1 MAALIAPQALTTPQ
15 VMQRVLLAL
24 LPGAVTLGAF
34 YGFAYLPRLAFAVTL
49 GLAIEA
55 AALAAQR
62 RPVTAALRDGSTVVT
77 CTLLALALPP
87 DTGWWVLAI
96 AVTAAVGLAKHL
108 YGGLGANPFNPAA
121 VGYAVV
127 LVSFPMALATWPI
140 PADGLTSATALTS
153 LRHREALTVAE
164 AWRPELGF
172 GALGGYGWEWI
183 NAAFLAGGLAL
194 LAMRLAAWRVPAAML
209 GTLIL
214 LALLG
219 YDEGSSGSLG
229 SPLFHLFSGGT
240 MLAAFFFATDP
251 VTHPASAR
259 GQIVFGCVVGAVTF
273 VVRGFGAYPDGLVF
287 GILLG
292 NAVTPWL
299 DRYLERDR
307 D

>member
-1 MAALIAPQALTTPQ
+1 LAALTTPQ

-24 LPGAVTLGAF
+24 VPGAAALCAF
-34 YGFAYLPRLAFAVTL
+34 YGLGYLPRLAFALAL
-49 GLAIEA
+49 GLAVEA

-62 RPVTAALRDGSTVVT
+62 RPVIAALGDGSTAIT
-77 CTLLALALPP
+77 CVLLTLALPP
-87 DTGWWVLAI
+87 GTPLWVLAA
-96 AVTAAVGLAKHL
+96 AVIAAVGLGKHL

-127 LVSFPMALATWPI
+127 LVSFPMALAQWPA
-140 PADGLTSATALTS
+140 PTDALTSATALTS
-153 LRHREALTVAE
+153 FRHREALTVAE
-164 AWRPELGF
+164 VWRPDLGF
-172 GALGGYGWEWI
+172 GTVGGYGWEWI
-183 NAAFLAGGLAL
+183 NAAFFAGGAAL
-194 LAMRLAAWRVPAAML
+194 IALRLAAWRVPVALL
-209 GTLIL
+209 GTLVL
-214 LALLG
+214 LSLAG
-219 YDEGSSGSLG
+219 YDEGGSGSLG

-259 GQIVFGCVVGAVTF
+259 GQVLFGCLVGAVTF
-273 VVRGFGAYPDGLVF
+273 VVRSFGAYPDGLIF

-299 DRYLERDR
+299 DRQLVRDR

>member
-1 MAALIAPQALTTPQ
+1 MAALTTPQ

-24 LPGAVTLGAF
+24 VPGAAALCWF
-34 YGFAYLPRLAFAVTL
+34 YGLGYLPRLAFAVTL
-49 GLAIEA
+49 GLAVEA

-62 RPVTAALRDGSTVVT
+62 RPVLAAVRDGSTAVT
-77 CTLLALALPP
+77 GVLLTLALPP
-87 DTGWWVLAI
+87 GTPLWVLAV
-96 AVTAAVGLAKHL
+96 AVIAAVGLGKHL

-127 LVSFPMALATWPI
+127 LVSFPMALAQWPL
-140 PADGLTSATALTS
+140 PLDGITSATALTG

-164 AWRPELGF
+164 VWRPEFGF
-172 GALGGYGWEWI
+172 GTVGGYGWEWI
-183 NAAFLAGGLAL
+183 NAAFLAGGAAL
-194 LAMRLAAWRVPAAML
+194 LALRLAAWRVPVALL
-209 GTLIL
+209 GTLVL
-214 LALLG
+214 LSSLG
-219 YDEGSSGSLG
+219 YDEGGSGSFG

-259 GQIVFGCVVGAVTF
+259 GQILFGCLVGAVTF
-273 VVRGFGAYPDGLVF
+273 VVRSFGAYPDGLIF

-299 DRYLERDR
+299 DRQLGRERD
-307 D
+307 